1 MTGECFQE
9 EEIRRAR
16 ADTDETRRKL
26 LAGVPPH
33 PNPQRFAN
41 PLGETHELATFRES
55 AWVATLLSRVHE
67 RPFMLSQDV
76 VGAVRSFLEPIC
88 EHLSPKVDQIF
99 NRLLIVVLMTLRG
112 RREPAIRE
120 MPGLHFG
127 TSTAERVLY

>member
-1 MTGECFQE
+1 MSGALTLACVFRPWCDERRVSLGRGVMTCECFQE

-67 RPFMLSQDV
+67 RPFVGYPRML
-76 VGAVRSFLEPIC
+76 LEPLGPSWSQFVSIYRQK
-88 EHLSPKVDQIF
+88 LTKPSIGF
-99 NRLLIVVLMTLRG
+99 
-112 RREPAIRE
+112 
-120 MPGLHFG
+120 
-127 TSTAERVLY
+127 